1 MARTLHPLCDRIG
14 LPAVE
19 AVIRDF
25 ARRQADDPVLAP
37 WLGHAAADEEHL
49 ATVIDYWWTAM
60 GGRLDRP
67 PRPVDMMGRHTG
79 LALTET
85 ALEQWLQLFETT
97 LADHLEPAEANDW
110 ATMARAMGE
119 RLRSAGLVRPD

>member
-1 MARTLHPLCDRIG
+1 MTRTLNPLCHRIG

-19 AVIRDF
+19 AVVRDF
-25 ARRQADDPVLAP
+25 ARRQAEDPTLAP
-37 WLGHAAADEEHL
+37 WLARAAEDEEHL

-67 PRPVDMMGRHTG
+67 PRPVDMMGRHAE

-85 ALEQWLQLFETT
+85 ALTRWLALFEAT
-97 LADHLEPAEANDW
+97 LADHLEPAEAEDW
-110 ATMARAMGE
+110 AAMARAMGE
-119 RLRSAGLVRPD
+119 KLRASGLIRPE

>member
-1 MARTLHPLCDRIG
+1 MARTLNPLCDRIG

-19 AVIRDF
+19 VVVRDF
-25 ARRQADDPVLAP
+25 ARRQAEDPVLAP
-37 WLGHAAADEEHL
+37 WLGHAASDEEHL

-67 PRPVDMMGRHTG
+67 PRAVDMMGRHAD

-85 ALEQWLQLFETT
+85 ALERWLTLFEAT
-97 LADHLEPAEANDW
+97 LTRHLAPAETADW
-110 ATMARAMGE
+110 ATMARAMAD
-119 RLRSAGLVRPD
+119 RLRAAGLVRPE